1 MTDDTVAACGC
12 PDFQTTRRTFLKGA
26 SAAAGAGVLT
36 SMVGGVFTQ
45 TTFGAE
51 AGGNVLVVLSLRG
64 GSDGLSLVVPHGD
77 ADYARLRPTI
87 KLPTNSLLAKDAL
100 FGLHPGFKP
109 LEKLWL
115 DGRFGAVQAVGMP
128 TPDRSHFS
136 AMEKVEDA
144 DDGSAA
150 RVGWINRLV
159 GLSGTGVPNQAIQ
172 LGTSLAP
179 TALIGPASAMSVYAL
194 RDIALPGGSEDP
206 VFQRRTRNSLE
217 AMWTGNDSLM
227 GRAVDSTLTTTRD
240 LAGVAGSTAG
250 PHNGAAYPSGD
261 DLGNAL
267 AQTARLIRADV
278 GTQVVALD
286 FGSWDH
292 HENLGTVDAGD
303 LQWMVRNMASCLAA
317 FFTDLGTL
325 GTRVTVV
332 TISEFGRTARENG
345 SQGAEHGYGNCMLLL
360 GGGVQ
365 GGTVHGGWPGLRS
378 AELVDGDLS
387 VHLDYRSVL
396 AEVIA
401 TRFPAVSVPSVFPG
415 FQREAVG
422 VMR

>member
-1 MTDDTVAACGC
+1 MTDDKLAACGC
-12 PDFQTTRRTFLKGA
+12 PDFQTSRRSFLKGA

-36 SMVGGVFTQ
+36 SMVGDVFTQ

-87 KLPTNSLLAKDAL
+87 KLPTGSLLAKDQL

-109 LEKLWL
+109 LERMWNNGK
-115 DGRFGAVQAVGMP
+115 FGAVQAVGMP

-144 DDGSAA
+144 DAGSAA

-159 GLSGTGVPNQAIQ
+159 GLSGSGAPNQAIQ

-194 RDIALPGGSEDP
+194 RDISLPQDAA
-206 VFQRRTRNSLE
+206 FQRHTRKSLQ
-217 AMWTGNDSLM
+217 AMWNGNDSLM
-227 GRAVDSTLTTTRD
+227 GRAVESTLTTTRD
-240 LAGVAGSTAG
+240 LGPLARSDPP
-250 PHNGAAYPSGD
+250 PHNGAEYPAGD
-261 DLGNAL
+261 DLGSAL

-292 HENLGTVDAGD
+292 HENLGTVDNGD
-303 LQWMVRNMASCLAA
+303 LQWMVRNMATCLAA
-317 FFTDLGTL
+317 FFKDLGSL
-325 GTRVTVV
+325 GARVTVV
-332 TISEFGRTARENG
+332 TISEFGRTASENG

-360 GGGVQ
+360 GGGVR
-365 GGTVHGGWPGLRS
+365 GGKVHGNWPGLRS

-387 VHLDYRSVL
+387 VNLDYRSVL

-401 TRFPAVSVPSVFPG
+401 KRFPAVAVPKVFPG
-415 FQREAVG
+415 FRREAVG